1 MFENLDYQTMLDRLL
16 TDVKTKYPE
25 LDYREGSL
33 IYNAIAATALE
44 LNTFYINA
52 DMVNDQSFIETA
64 SRTFLYKLS
73 EQMGIDTSHYGST
86 KGTFKALFDQE
97 IPIGSRWN
105 LGLYNYTVIEQLDK
119 VEPYF
124 AYELECETKGSAPNS
139 VVGTLTPI
147 DDINLNLTYS
157 ELVSAIQQGREE
169 LTDDEIRKYYTNNIN
184 GTIVD
189 GNKAQYEQWCA
200 LFDGIGNY
208 KVFPLWNGNNTVK
221 CSILNEINGVASEE
235 LIKDFQ
241 DYLDPGSAGM
251 GDGVAPIGAI
261 VTVTTATEHPINISA
276 TIYMK
281 EGYVNNG
288 ELDETI
294 AQYYI
299 DRSYKSDYVSYSQI
313 IMVILSDPGV
323 ENVTNVLLNGGTQDI
338 KLEAEEI
345 PVVGENT
352 WTVGESS
359 V

>member
-1 MFENLDYQTMLDRLL
+1 MFENLDYQNLLDRLI

-33 IYNAIAATALE
+33 VYNAIAAAALE

-73 EQMGIDTSHYGST
+73 EQMGIDTSVYDAT
-86 KGTFKALFDQE
+86 KGTFKGLFSQE

-105 LGLYNYTVIEQLDK
+105 LGLYNYTVIDQLDNQD
-119 VEPYF
+119 PYYV
-124 AYELECETKGSAPNS
+124 YELECETAGAAPNS
-139 VVGTLTPI
+139 IVGTLTPI
-147 DDINLNLTYS
+147 SDVNLNLTYS
-157 ELVSAIQQGREE
+157 ELVSAIIQGREQF
-169 LTDDEIRKYYTNNIN
+169 TDDEIVTYYKNKVN
-184 GTIVD
+184 GAAVD
-189 GNKAQYEQWCA
+189 GNKAQYEVWCGT
-200 LFDGIGNY
+200 FDGIGNY
-208 KVFPLWNGNNTVK
+208 KVFPLWNGANTVK

-241 DYLDPGSAGM
+241 DYLDPGSTGM

-261 VTVTTATEHPINISA
+261 VTVSTATEHPINISA

-299 DRSYKSDYVSYSQI
+299 DRSYESDYVSYSQI
-313 IMVILSDPGV
+313 IMAILSNPGI
-323 ENVTNVLLNGGTQDI
+323 ENVTNVLLDGGTQDV
-338 KLEAEEI
+338 KLGEEEI
-345 PVVGENT
+345 PVIGTND
-352 WTVGESS
+352 WTVGE
-359 V
+359 

>member
-1 MFENLDYQTMLDRLL
+1 MFENLDYQTLLDRLI

-33 IYNAIAATALE
+33 VYNAIAAAALE

-73 EQMGIDTSHYGST
+73 EQMGIDTSIYDAT
-86 KGTFKALFDQE
+86 KGTFKGLFSQE

-105 LGLYNYTVIEQLDK
+105 LGLYNYTVIEQLDNQD
-119 VEPYF
+119 PYYV
-124 AYELECETKGSAPNS
+124 YELECETAGAAPNS
-139 VVGTLTPI
+139 IVGTLTPI
-147 DDINLNLTYS
+147 SDVNLNLTYS
-157 ELVSAIQQGREE
+157 ELVSAIIQGREQF
-169 LTDDEIRKYYTNNIN
+169 TDDEIVTYYKNKVN
-184 GTIVD
+184 GAAVD
-189 GNKAQYEQWCA
+189 GNKAQYEVWCGT
-200 LFDGIGNY
+200 FDGIGNY
-208 KVFPLWNGNNTVK
+208 KVFPLWNGVNTVK

-241 DYLDPGSAGM
+241 DYLDPGSTGM

-261 VTVTTATEHPINISA
+261 VTVSTATEHPINISA

-299 DRSYKSDYVSYSQI
+299 DRSYESDYVSYSQI
-313 IMVILSDPGV
+313 IMAILSNPGI
-323 ENVTNVLLNGGTQDI
+323 ENVTNVLLDGGTQDV
-338 KLEAEEI
+338 KLGEEEI
-345 PVVGENT
+345 PVIGTND
-352 WTVGESS
+352 WTVGE
-359 V
+359 

>member
-1 MFENLDYQTMLDRLL
+1 MFENLTYQTLLDRLL
-16 TDVKTKYPE
+16 TDVKAKYPE

-33 IYNAIAATALE
+33 VYNAIAAAALE

-73 EQMGIDTSHYGST
+73 EQMGIDTSIYDAT
-86 KGTFKALFDQE
+86 KGTFKGLFSQE

-105 LGLYNYTVIEQLDK
+105 LGLYNYTVIEQLDNQD
-119 VEPYF
+119 PYYV
-124 AYELECETKGSAPNS
+124 YELECETAGAAPNS
-139 VVGTLTPI
+139 IVGTLTPI
-147 DDINLNLTYS
+147 SDVNLNLTYS
-157 ELVSAIQQGREE
+157 ELVSAIIQGREQF
-169 LTDDEIRKYYTNNIN
+169 TDDEIVTYYKNKVN
-184 GTIVD
+184 GAAVD
-189 GNKAQYEQWCA
+189 GNKAQYEVWCGT
-200 LFDGIGNY
+200 FDGIGNY
-208 KVFPLWNGNNTVK
+208 KVFPLWNGVNSVK

-241 DYLDPGSAGM
+241 DYLDPGSTGM

-261 VTVTTATEHPINISA
+261 VTVSTATEHPINISA

-299 DRSYKSDYVSYSQI
+299 DRSYESDYVSYSQI
-313 IMVILSDPGV
+313 IMAILSNPGI
-323 ENVTNVLLNGGTQDI
+323 ENVTNVLLDGGTQDV
-338 KLEAEEI
+338 KLGEEEI
-345 PVVGENT
+345 PVIGTND
-352 WTVGESS
+352 WTVGE
-359 V
+359 

>member
-1 MFENLDYQTMLDRLL
+1 MFENLDYQTLLDRLI

-33 IYNAIAATALE
+33 VYNAIAAAALE

-73 EQMGIDTSHYGST
+73 EQMGIDTSIYDAT
-86 KGTFKALFDQE
+86 KGTFKGLFSQE

-105 LGLYNYTVIEQLDK
+105 LGLYNYTVIEQLDNQD
-119 VEPYF
+119 PYYV
-124 AYELECETKGSAPNS
+124 YELECETAGAAPNS
-139 VVGTLTPI
+139 IVGTLTPI
-147 DDINLNLTYS
+147 SDVNLNLTYS
-157 ELVSAIQQGREE
+157 ELVSAIIQGREQF
-169 LTDDEIRKYYTNNIN
+169 TDDEIVTYYKNKVN
-184 GTIVD
+184 GAAVD
-189 GNKAQYEQWCA
+189 GNKAQYEVWCGT
-200 LFDGIGNY
+200 FDGIGNY
-208 KVFPLWNGNNTVK
+208 KVFPLWNGVNSVK

-241 DYLDPGSAGM
+241 DYLDPGSTGM

-261 VTVTTATEHPINISA
+261 VTVSTATEHPINISA

-299 DRSYKSDYVSYSQI
+299 DRSYESDYVSYSQI
-313 IMVILSDPGV
+313 ITAIISNPGI
-323 ENVTNVLLNGGTQDI
+323 ENVTNVLLDGGTQDV
-338 KLEAEEI
+338 KLGEEEI
-345 PVVGENT
+345 PIIGTND
-352 WTVGESS
+352 WTVGE
-359 V
+359 

>member
-1 MFENLDYQTMLDRLL
+1 MFENLDYQTLLDRLI

-33 IYNAIAATALE
+33 VYNAIAAAALE

-73 EQMGIDTSHYGST
+73 EQMGIDTSIYDAT
-86 KGTFKALFDQE
+86 KGTFKGLFSQE

-105 LGLYNYTVIEQLDK
+105 LGLYNYTVIEQLDNQD
-119 VEPYF
+119 PYYV
-124 AYELECETKGSAPNS
+124 YELECETAGAAPNS
-139 VVGTLTPI
+139 IVGTLTPI
-147 DDINLNLTYS
+147 SDVNLNLTYS
-157 ELVSAIQQGREE
+157 ELVSAIIQGREQF
-169 LTDDEIRKYYTNNIN
+169 TDDEIVTYYKNKVN
-184 GTIVD
+184 GAAVD
-189 GNKAQYEQWCA
+189 GNKAQYEVWCGT
-200 LFDGIGNY
+200 FDGIGNY
-208 KVFPLWNGNNTVK
+208 KVFPLWNGVNTVK

-241 DYLDPGSAGM
+241 DYLDPGSTGM

-261 VTVTTATEHPINISA
+261 VTVSTATEHPINISA

-299 DRSYKSDYVSYSQI
+299 DRSYESDYVSYSQI
-313 IMVILSDPGV
+313 IMAILSNPGI
-323 ENVTNVLLNGGTQDI
+323 ENVTNVLLDGGTQDV
-338 KLEAEEI
+338 KLGEEEI
-345 PVVGENT
+345 PVIGTNN
-352 WTVGESS
+352 WTVGE
-359 V
+359 

>member
-1 MFENLDYQTMLDRLL
+1 MFENLDYQTLLDRLI

-33 IYNAIAATALE
+33 VYNAIAAAALE

-73 EQMGIDTSHYGST
+73 EQMGIDTSIYDAT
-86 KGTFKALFDQE
+86 KGTFKGLFSQE

-105 LGLYNYTVIEQLDK
+105 LGLYNYTVIKQLDNQD
-119 VEPYF
+119 PYYV
-124 AYELECETKGSAPNS
+124 YELECETAGAAPNS
-139 VVGTLTPI
+139 IVGTLTPI
-147 DDINLNLTYS
+147 SDVNLNLTYS
-157 ELVSAIQQGREE
+157 ELVSSISQGREQF
-169 LTDDEIRKYYTNNIN
+169 TDDEIVIYYKNKVN
-184 GTIVD
+184 GAAVD
-189 GNKAQYEQWCA
+189 GNKAQYEVWCGT
-200 LFDGIGNY
+200 FDGIGNY
-208 KVFPLWNGNNTVK
+208 KVFPLWNGVNTVK

-241 DYLDPGSAGM
+241 DYLDPGSTGM

-261 VTVTTATEHPINISA
+261 VTVSTATEHPINISA

-299 DRSYKSDYVSYSQI
+299 DRSYESDYVSYSQI
-313 IMVILSDPGV
+313 IMAILSNPGI
-323 ENVTNVLLNGGTQDI
+323 ENVTNVLLDGGTQDV
-338 KLEAEEI
+338 KLGEEEI
-345 PVVGENT
+345 PVIGTNN
-352 WTVGESS
+352 WTVGE
-359 V
+359 